1 MAWRFFLRR
10 RYTTSMTGTRW
21 IRNCVLTLAYVC
33 PLWLAGQSANDDAEA
48 KYANAGQQALA
59 AGQYAEAQQNFEQL
73 AKLEPGIAEVH
84 ATLAIIYYKQ
94 RQYEAAVREIRT
106 AQKLK
111 PGLPKLDSLMGMSL
125 AELGRFKEALPGL
138 EKGFKQ
144 TADTE
149 IRRMCGLQL
158 LRVYTGL
165 QRDPDAVATA
175 LTLDRL
181 YPDDPEILYHTA
193 RIYGN
198 FTYLMM
204 EELHDKAPDSIWM
217 MQAQGEA
224 YESQKDYESAIQ
236 AFQRVLKLEPKR
248 PGIHYR
254 IGRVYLRRFQDSH
267 EAKDREAAVGEFQQ
281 ELSVDQLNGNAA
293 YELAQID
300 YDLGNLEQARQKFEA
315 LLAQRPEF
323 EQAQVG
329 LAGVLLESQKPEL
342 SIAHLKHAIE
352 LEPDDEVAWYRLARA
367 YRVTGDIDGQRKALA
382 EYQRLHGLKS
392 SQRVRRTRQEVGQ
405 GIVSETGDV
414 TPQHIEPAT
423 QP

>member
-1 MAWRFFLRR
+1 MI
-10 RYTTSMTGTRW
+10 GTRW
-21 IRNCVLTLAYVC
+21 IGSCVLTLACAC
-33 PLWLAGQSANDDAEA
+33 PLRLAAQPANENAEA
-48 KYANAGQQALA
+48 KYADDGQRALA
-59 AGQYAEAQQNFEQL
+59 AGLYAEAQQNFEQL
-73 AKLEPGIAEVH
+73 AKLEPGMVEVH
-84 ATLAIIYYKQ
+84 ATLAVIYYKQ
-94 RQYEAAVREIRT
+94 RQYDSAIREIRI

-111 PGLPKLDSLMGMSL
+111 PALPKLDSLMGMSL

-144 TADTE
+144 TADAE

-158 LRVYTGL
+158 LRAYTGL
-165 QRDPDAVATA
+165 QRDPDAVVTA
-175 LTLDRL
+175 LTLDKL

-198 FTYLMM
+198 FTYLTM
-204 EELHDKAPDSIWM
+204 EALHDKAPDSIWM

-224 YESQKDYESAIQ
+224 YESQKDYDSAIQ
-236 AFQRVLKLEPKR
+236 AFQRVLKLEPTR

-254 IGRVYLRRFQDSH
+254 IGRVYLRRFQDAH
-267 EAKDREAAVGEFQQ
+267 ESKDREAAVGEFQQ
-281 ELSVDQLNGNAA
+281 EVGVDPLNGNAA

-300 YDLGNLEQARQKFEA
+300 YDLGSLEQARQKFEA
-315 LLAQRPEF
+315 LLAQRPDF

-342 SIAHLKHAIE
+342 SIPHLKHAIE
-352 LEPDDEVAWYRLARA
+352 LDPDDEVAWYRLARA
-367 YRVTGDIDGQRKALA
+367 YRVTGNADGQRKALW

-392 SQRVRRTRQEVGQ
+392 SQRVKRTRQEVGQ
-405 GIVSETGDV
+405 GIGETGDV
-414 TPQHIEPAT
+414 TPQHIEPTT